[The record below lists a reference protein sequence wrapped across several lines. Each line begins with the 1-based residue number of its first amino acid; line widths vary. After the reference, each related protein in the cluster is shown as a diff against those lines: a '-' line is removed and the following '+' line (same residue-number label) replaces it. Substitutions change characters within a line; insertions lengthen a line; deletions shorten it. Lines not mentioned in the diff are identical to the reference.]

1 MTQAAQTLPVNA
13 QSDIYQE
20 IASIVRDPDIWVR
33 TPNDQ
38 LGGME
43 PQDFIGT
50 DREPILR
57 NLLDMLKHGM
67 TT

>member
-1 MTQAAQTLPVNA
+1 MAQAAQTRPVTT
-13 QSDIYQE
+13 QGDIYQE
-20 IASIVRDPDIWVR
+20 IASIVLDPQTWMH

-57 NLLDMLKHGM
+57 NLLEMLKHGM
-67 TT
+67 PT